1 MCCFVWIGGNDVTA
15 TTDINQFEV
24 HIDRSG
30 VDTRHVVIIGKL
42 LEKMTKK
49 PFKCAVMDRT
59 VFCFVGKFISVD
71 QTA

>member
-30 VDTRHVVIIGKL
+30 VDMLLL
-42 LEKMTKK
+42 LESYWK
-49 PFKCAVMDRT
+49 R
-59 VFCFVGKFISVD
+59 
-71 QTA
+71 